1 MSTVYHV
8 LVCLAIAYYLVLYTM
23 HMLHL
28 AVGYRA
34 IMRWKKMG
42 YVEEAHR
49 LSRSGMVPPLTLVA
63 EIDSTGED
71 TMHWIDRNL
80 SQRYPEMEVLVVY
93 GRSDDERAER
103 IIHTFFL
110 RRVDRVY
117 RRVLEAPQ
125 AVEVYQSD
133 DHRLT
138 LVRTDGEPGA
148 DCLNLALNLARYPI
162 FGVADRAALLEEDAL
177 LCMVRP
183 FMEGEVSAPAVMG
196 VELPSDMEG
205 EGHLPP
211 RRITRFALMDS
222 LRIQLGF
229 LAGAPYLGGPATA
242 YGSLTLYR
250 KGELLAAGGF
260 QAGLSQVEAKME
272 MTLRLQRIMHEQGRL
287 YRFAYVPQV
296 VVRRDFPRNLGECV
310 NEFRERQA
318 GIQVAL
324 RSGRGTFFKTGYG
337 HLGFVQLPSFW
348 LFVKLAPLIGFVAFT
363 LSIVFFALGLVGW
376 PVFAGFLASSMLYPA
391 LVGVGAV
398 AVARRGLGILKGQG
412 AALFGYAFLTQFWYR
427 QLMGLAPLFS
437 PAPRRPR
444 EVE

>member
-1 MSTVYHV
+1 MMPVYYV
-8 LVCLAIAYYLVLYTM
+8 LVYMAIAYYFILYSI
-23 HMLHL
+23 HLLHL

-34 IMRWKKMG
+34 TLRWKKLG
-42 YVEEAHR
+42 YIEEAHR

-63 EIDSTGED
+63 DIDSTGED
-71 TMHWIDRNL
+71 TMHWIDSNL
-80 SQRYPEMEVLVVY
+80 SQRYPEMEVLVIFRRD
-93 GRSDDERAER
+93 GDERAER

-117 RRVLEAPQ
+117 RRVLEAPH

-138 LVRTDGEPGA
+138 LVRTDGAPGG
-148 DCLNLALNLARYPI
+148 DSLNLALNLARYPI

-183 FMEGEVSAPAVMG
+183 FMEGEVNAPAVMG

-205 EGHLPP
+205 EGVLPP

-250 KGELLAAGGF
+250 KSDLMEAGGF
-260 QAGLSQVEAKME
+260 QVGLSRVEAEME

-287 YRFAYVPQV
+287 YRFAYIPQV
-296 VVRRDFPRNLGECV
+296 IVRRDFPRSLGECME
-310 NEFRERQA
+310 EFRQRQA
-318 GIQVAL
+318 GISMAL
-324 RSGRGTFFKTGYG
+324 RSGRGTFFKARYG
-337 HLGFVQLPSFW
+337 RLGTLQMPSFW

-363 LSIVFFALGLVGW
+363 LSIIFFAAGKVGW
-376 PVFAGFLASSMLYPA
+376 PLFAVFLVSSMLYPA

-412 AALFGYAFLTQFWYR
+412 AALFGYAFLAQFWYR
-427 QLMGLAPLFS
+427 QLIGLAPLFS
-437 PAPRRPR
+437 PAPRRPQ